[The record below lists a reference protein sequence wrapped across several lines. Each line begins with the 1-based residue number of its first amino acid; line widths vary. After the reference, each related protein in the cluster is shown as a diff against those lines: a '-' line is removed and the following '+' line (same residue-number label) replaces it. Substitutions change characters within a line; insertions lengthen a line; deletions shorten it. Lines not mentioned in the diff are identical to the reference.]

1 MSTVRDFTSARK
13 LDITRTRILPSPE
26 IVESSAEST
35 YESLARKETGSR
47 LAVFLLTAREASKML
62 RISERTLWELK
73 KQGKIRHVQI
83 GRSVR
88 YDPRDLQAWIEN
100 QKSGENDG

>member
-1 MSTVRDFTSARK
+1 MSTVTDLTSA
-13 LDITRTRILPSPE
+13 LDITRLPPSPE

-35 YESLARKETGSR
+35 CESLARKETGSG
-47 LAVFLLTAREASKML
+47 LAILLLKPPEAAKVL

-73 KQGKIRHVQI
+73 KQGEIRHVQI

-100 QKSGENDG
+100 QKRKS